1 MNLMSSMA
9 NTFVGS
15 VIAIVSVAPDRESGM
30 IWYFCAVSAGTSL
43 TTVGID
49 VELPEGDRRHAVLLA
64 QESGD
69 LVVFDEPELDQIEA
83 ELPPVL
89 ALIVQRLLELLRR
102 DALLFEKQLSDSNR
116 HEKET
121 GLSHVNRQNVTR
133 APMPQPLS
141 SSAPPNTPCPSTK
154 IPERTATLAPTV

>member
-1 MNLMSSMA
+1 MVFQRGFGGNE
-9 NTFVGS
+9 FDDVR
-15 VIAIVSVAPDRESGM
+15 IH
-30 IWYFCAVSAGTSL
+30 
-43 TTVGID
+43 

-69 LVVFDEPELDQIEA
+69 LVVFDESELDQIEA

-89 ALIVQRLLELLRR
+89 ALIVQCLLELLRR
-102 DALLFEKQLSDSNR
+102 YALLFEKQLSDSNR

-121 GLSHVNRQNVTR
+121 GLSHLNRQNVTR

-154 IPERTATLAPTV
+154 IPERTARLAPTV